1 MYRKGEGDKLLIVA
15 IYVDDLFVTGNSSQ
29 KIREF
34 KTAMSQ
40 KFEMSDL
47 GLLTYYL
54 GIEVKQSSHGITI
67 KQEAYA
73 RRILEEADMDA
84 MRFVEFS
91 SLVVCVCV

>member
-15 IYVDDLFVTGNSSQ
+15 IYVDDLFVTRNSSQ

-34 KTAMSQ
+34 KTVMSQ

-54 GIEVKQSSHGITI
+54 GIEVKQSSQGITI
-67 KQEAYA
+67 KQETYA
-73 RRILEEADMDA
+73 RRILE
-84 MRFVEFS
+84 
-91 SLVVCVCV
+91 